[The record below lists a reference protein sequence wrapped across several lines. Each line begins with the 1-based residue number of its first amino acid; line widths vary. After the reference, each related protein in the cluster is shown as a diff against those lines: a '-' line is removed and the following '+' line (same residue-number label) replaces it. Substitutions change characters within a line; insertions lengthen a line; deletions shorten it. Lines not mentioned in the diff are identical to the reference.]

1 MRGGGQKGQG
11 RNRQTSGGPNSDPA
25 PVTLPSSIPA
35 EEQAE
40 FKQLSDDIQELQQA
54 LNQDFRQKTVL
65 SGLLRDH
72 GPHPIPH
79 ESLMSSWSLVRA
91 VLSPQCSVAF
101 PASQGC
107 LIGQQSGARPRVSC
121 LAPFPDRA
129 AGGERTK
136 ESRHFRENQAP
147 GEQWLRDG
155 PLGSGFWATLQG
167 EPTGAE
173 NESQKETLCPV

>member
-1 MRGGGQKGQG
+1 MWD
-11 RNRQTSGGPNSDPA
+11 RQTSGGPNSDPA
-25 PVTLPSSIPA
+25 PVSLPSSIPV

-65 SGLLRDH
+65 SGLLRDL

-79 ESLMSSWSLVRA
+79 KSLMSSWSLVRA
-91 VLSPQCSVAF
+91 VLSPQCSAAS

-107 LIGQQSGARPRVSC
+107 LIGQQSGARPWVSRP
-121 LAPFPDRA
+121 APFPDRA

-136 ESRHFRENQAP
+136 EIRHFRENQAP

-155 PLGSGFWATLQG
+155 LLGSGFRATLQG
-167 EPTGAE
+167 ESTGAE
-173 NESQKETLCPV
+173 NGSQKETLCPV